1 MEIEAGGVDI
11 SIGLGLLQKIMEEN
25 RPLSFLQDH
34 NLGEE
39 AFEGDEKSV
48 YTFLSQ
54 HVRRHGRMPKAETVE
69 QETDVSFRD
78 FPDEPLGYWL
88 DNLIARNQS
97 NLILE
102 TYRAVK
108 EDIVSGD
115 VNSALRRVKSLA
127 LDVDRHNPSSEIVT
141 LADSSSKI
149 IEDHDKRQRSTLM
162 GGVPFG
168 IEYLDNISD
177 GAQPS
182 DTVAFVGR
190 PGVGKSY
197 FLGKMSLYSYR
208 EMQAVPLVVTMEM
221 SAVQWSRRLA
231 ALESSVTAQ
240 MLRLGRLSIYGKN
253 QLQQAINIFAGMDR
267 PYYILQG
274 SLNSTVEDLALR
286 VQELRPSVVY
296 VDGAYLMQ
304 TKEKNKARWERV
316 TTVAEYQKMIAK
328 EFDIP
333 IIASWQFNRKGPG
346 SLGNIAYS
354 DAISQLASIVCGIED
369 EKKQGQTMW
378 EARVYKI
385 LKLLKGR
392 EGERGVI
399 RVLYDMD
406 RMVIEQDSVISGYS
420 IEKEEED
427 VDGD

>member
-1 MEIEAGGVDI
+1 
-11 SIGLGLLQKIMEEN
+11 
-25 RPLSFLQDH
+25 
-34 NLGEE
+34 
-39 AFEGDEKSV
+39 
-48 YTFLSQ
+48 
-54 HVRRHGRMPKAETVE
+54 
-69 QETDVSFRD
+69 
-78 FPDEPLGYWL
+78 
-88 DNLIARNQS
+88 
-97 NLILE
+97 
-102 TYRAVK
+102 
-108 EDIVSGD
+108 
-115 VNSALRRVKSLA
+115 
-127 LDVDRHNPSSEIVT
+127 
-141 LADSSSKI
+141 
-149 IEDHDKRQRSTLM
+149 
-162 GGVPFG
+162 
-168 IEYLDNISD
+168 
-177 GAQPS
+177 
-182 DTVAFVGR
+182 VGR

-197 FLGKMSLYSYR
+197 FLGNMSLYSYR